1 MPNPGILNTK
11 KQPWA
16 LFTRCPRYSLG
27 ALHSALCLWPDK
39 TGISAST
46 IACIWAHIFGF
57 FSSSYLF
64 ECSDSPLH
72 ISSFT
77 PSSLYLGNFSQ
88 NLALCLW
95 NMPANISYL
104 DNSMK
109 IHKQKDPEY
118 NSSSVS
124 APCGRFFF
132 LPQEWKIW
140 LFSLLTKSSLAWK
153 LDSCSFQLRVR
164 KKKRAPWIRVGFPV
178 SSVTADGETWL
189 EAVLTN
195 DCHQRIKIPYVK
207 ALSGNVNEE
216 FNDLCSLFLFCR
228 LQIKINKYL

>member
-1 MPNPGILNTK
+1 MGSYFWGFFPPPIYL
-11 KQPWA
+11 
-16 LFTRCPRYSLG
+16 
-27 ALHSALCLWPDK
+27 SALIPLY
-39 TGISAST
+39 ISAASHLPHYT
-46 IACIWAHIFGF
+46 WETSARIWPSAYETCLQTFHTWITVWKFTNKKIQNIIQAVYQHLVVGF
-57 FSSSYLF
+57 FF
-64 ECSDSPLH
+64 
-72 ISSFT
+72 
-77 PSSLYLGNFSQ
+77 
-88 NLALCLW
+88 
-95 NMPANISYL
+95 
-104 DNSMK
+104 
-109 IHKQKDPEY
+109 
-118 NSSSVS
+118 
-124 APCGRFFF
+124 FFF

-164 KKKRAPWIRVGFPV
+164 KKKRAPWIRVGFPG